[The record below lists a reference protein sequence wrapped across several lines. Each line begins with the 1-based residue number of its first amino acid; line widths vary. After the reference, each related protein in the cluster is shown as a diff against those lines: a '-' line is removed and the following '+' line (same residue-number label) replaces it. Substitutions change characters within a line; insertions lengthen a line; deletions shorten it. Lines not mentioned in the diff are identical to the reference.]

1 MVWVELTNYL
11 KSKIS
16 VCSSGN
22 HKIEVS
28 LKLVKLEDEDD
39 QSQDTCLDVDPFYV
53 DLVVAK
59 EPTLVRITGLE
70 VIYYRRIETT

>member
-1 MVWVELTNYL
+1 L

-28 LKLVKLEDEDD
+28 LKLEDDDD